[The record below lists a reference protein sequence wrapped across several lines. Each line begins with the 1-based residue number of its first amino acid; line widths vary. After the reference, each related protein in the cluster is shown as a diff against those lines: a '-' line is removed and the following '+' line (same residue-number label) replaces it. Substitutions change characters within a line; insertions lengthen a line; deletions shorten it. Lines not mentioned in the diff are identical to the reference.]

1 MGEAGESRFGAGKP
15 YLAGNQSSPR
25 QLALIPNFYP
35 RNVAGFSPAAGQGE
49 AQALRFSPASH
60 QPPKGPLGSS
70 EMFLARPRT
79 YLCCWRFRKEG
90 KGNDF
95 GSFSVRHR
103 GAASAGGGQE
113 PLKSTQQ
120 PLAGAK
126 GQEKGKKKTTPVE
139 SNGNLGSWRGL
150 PGLERSQGAEVN
162 TLVSI

>member
-90 KGNDF
+90 KGSDF
-95 GSFSVRHR
+95 GFIFCSAPRRSLCRR
-103 GAASAGGGQE
+103 GAGAVEEHAATARRCQRAG
-113 PLKSTQQ
+113 
-120 PLAGAK
+120 
-126 GQEKGKKKTTPVE
+126 KGKKKNHPSGVQWKF
-139 SNGNLGSWRGL
+139 GK
-150 PGLERSQGAEVN
+150 LERIARAGKEPGR
-162 TLVSI
+162 